1 MLESQTHRK
10 LIFGAV
16 EVGFVLTRVVVGY
29 WLVLET
35 GYCSGYWRLE
45 YWRTGVVTGWSQ
57 RDFTRPAG
65 VSDP

>member
-35 GYCSGYWRLE
+35 GELE
-45 YWRTGVVTGWSQ
+45 WLLVGPKETSQ
-57 RDFTRPAG
+57 
-65 VSDP
+65 VSRFHPPDMTDTSETQPS

>member
-16 EVGFVLTRVVVGY
+16 EVGFVLTRVEVGY
-29 WLVLET
+29 WLVLDT
-35 GYCSGYWRLE
+35 GELE
-45 YWRTGVVTGWSQ
+45 WLLVVTGRSQ

>member
-1 MLESQTHRK
+1 MLESQTQRK

-29 WLVLET
+29 WLLVGTEDW
-35 GYCSGYWRLE
+35 S
-45 YWRTGVVTGWSQ
+45 TGVVTGWSQ

>member
-35 GYCSGYWRLE
+35 GVLEWLLVGPKETSHAPQESAIRNTRHTGCSR
-45 YWRTGVVTGWSQ
+45 
-57 RDFTRPAG
+57 
-65 VSDP
+65 

>member
-16 EVGFVLTRVVVGY
+16 ELGWFCSDASGGWLLVG
-29 WLVLET
+29 LET
-35 GYCSGYWRLE
+35 GVLE
-45 YWRTGVVTGWSQ
+45 WLLVVTGRSQ